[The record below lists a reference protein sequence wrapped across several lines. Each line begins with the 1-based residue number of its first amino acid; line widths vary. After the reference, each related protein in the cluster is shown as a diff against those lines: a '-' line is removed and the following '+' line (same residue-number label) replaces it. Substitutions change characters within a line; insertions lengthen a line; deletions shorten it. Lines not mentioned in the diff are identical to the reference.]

1 MYYTYILKSL
11 SQRGAIYI
19 RYTDNLRVRLTQHN
33 SIKNNGVTKCYQPWD
48 IETYVGFT
56 NAQEAK
62 EFEKYL
68 KSNSGKAFMHK
79 RLLSKEFVLALK
91 KFNNGRGNKISVA

>member
-1 MYYTYILKSL
+1 MYYVYILKSL
-11 SQRGAIYI
+11 SQLGAIYI
-19 RYTDNLRVRLTQHN
+19 GYTDNLRVRLTQHN
-33 SIKNNGVTKCYQPWD
+33 AVKNIGITKRYQPWD

-56 NAQEAK
+56 KAQEAK

-68 KSNSGKAFMHK
+68 KSNSGKAFMRK

-91 KFNNGRGNKISVA
+91 KFNNGRENKISVA